1 VKKTKNTDNK
11 KRGKLKRILKYMLLV
26 LVILLVLNTVP
37 AFFYSPETNTNPL
50 PSSYLKGVYHMHSI
64 FSDGKGT
71 IDEITQAAASLNLDF
86 VILTDHG
93 RPNLQSSTCSTW
105 LNNVLL
111 IGGSE
116 FSLNCGHLAAM
127 GFKIPDYIFP
137 PEPQE
142 AIDEV
147 ISDKGVCF
155 ISHPF
160 DDKVP
165 WTDWDISRFTGLE
178 VLSSYS
184 EARRAG
190 ILKILIFPLKYLIN
204 SKYALLNTMGYPTEN
219 IKKWDSLN
227 QSGQYYGIY
236 ALDAHAKLPISK
248 KIQLNFP
255 TYQSMFEIM
264 TVYIKLNQKLLYN
277 IRHFDAVAA
286 DTVHLKKPSVGP
298 KDLIGPPCHGAPGRR
313 RQAHKAAAAVIS
325 SLRKGNFFNV
335 IEGIASANGFEA
347 FFIEKNSGKR
357 IEMGGSSKEK
367 QGKLVILLPFNFE
380 TETIIFK
387 NGTRSEQKANK
398 HEKQL
403 EFDINEPG
411 VYRIEVYLP
420 GNTFDELPWIMTNPF
435 FIGVE
440 APLPSSPEKDEIVLK
455 RPLPDAP
462 DTFRVEKN
470 SRSEGV
476 IDYQT
481 TEEGETITHFTFKLV
496 KESPQDQDFWS
507 VIALRKRF
515 DFSADLGFIFEAGS
529 DKKRR
534 FWVEFRTGEGESE
547 VWYRHSFLLEQE
559 WKKFHIPF
567 KKFQVIYGEKK
578 ALKLSEVRSIFF
590 SINNAN
596 AYPGTEGEIFLKN
609 IGIY

>member
-1 VKKTKNTDNK
+1 LKKTKNK
-11 KRGKLKRILKYMLLV
+11 KHGKLRKILKYMFFALVTLLM
-26 LVILLVLNTVP
+26 LNIAP

-50 PSSYLKGVYHMHSI
+50 PYSYIKGVYHMHSI

-71 IDEITQAAASLNLDF
+71 IGEITQAAASLNLDF

-93 RPNLQSSTCSTW
+93 RPNIQSSTCTTW

-127 GFKIPDYIFP
+127 GFKVPDYIFP

-142 AIDEV
+142 AINEV
-147 ISDKGVCF
+147 INDNGVCF
-155 ISHPF
+155 VSHPF

-165 WTDWDISRFTGLE
+165 WTDWDIYGYTGLE

-204 SKYALLNTMGYPTEN
+204 SKYALLNTMGYPSDN

-255 TYQSMFEIM
+255 TYKSMFEIM
-264 TVYIKLNQKLLYN
+264 TVYIKLNQKFNQKLLQGVQGDKWSPLPGA
-277 IRHFDAVAA
+277 F
-286 DTVHLKKPSVGP
+286 LEQS
-298 KDLIGPPCHGAPGRR
+298 PPG
-313 RQAHKAAAAVIS
+313 AVIS

-347 FFIEKNSGKR
+347 FFIEKNSGKH

-367 QGKLVILLPFNFE
+367 QGKLVILLPFDFE
-380 TETIIFK
+380 TEIIILK
-387 NGTRSEQKANK
+387 NGTKSQQKTNK
-398 HEKQL
+398 QNRQL
-403 EFDINEPG
+403 EFDVNESG
-411 VYRIEVYLP
+411 VYRIEAYVP

-435 FIGVE
+435 FVGVE
-440 APLPSSPEKDEIVLK
+440 APLPSSPAKDEIVLK
-455 RPLPDAP
+455 RPLPEEQDA
-462 DTFRVEKN
+462 FRVEKN

-476 IDYQT
+476 IEYET
-481 TEEGETITHFTFKLV
+481 IEEGEKITHFAFKLV
-496 KESPQDQDFWS
+496 EKSPQDQNFWS
-507 VIALRKRF
+507 VMALRKRF
-515 DFSADLGFIFEAGS
+515 DFSDDKGFIFEARS

-547 VWYRHSFLLEQE
+547 VWYRHSFLVERG

-567 KKFQVIYGEKK
+567 KKFQVIYGKK
-578 ALKLSEVRSIFF
+578 ESMKLSQVSSIFF

-609 IGIY
+609 FGIY

>member
-1 VKKTKNTDNK
+1 
-11 KRGKLKRILKYMLLV
+11 
-26 LVILLVLNTVP
+26 LVLNTVP

-50 PSSYLKGVYHMHSI
+50 PSSYVKGVYHMHSI

-93 RPNLQSSTCSTW
+93 RPNLQSSTCTSW

-116 FSLNCGHLAAM
+116 FSLNCGHLATM
-127 GFKIPDYIFP
+127 GFNVPDYIFP

-147 ISDKGVCF
+147 INDNGVCF

-165 WTDWDISRFTGLE
+165 WTDWDISCFTGLE

-204 SKYALLNTMGYPTEN
+204 SKYALLNTMGYPTDN
-219 IKKWDSLN
+219 IKKWNYLN

-255 TYQSMFEIM
+255 TYKSMFEIM
-264 TVYIKLNQKLLYN
+264 TVYIKLNQKFL
-277 IRHFDAVAA
+277 RGGPGGAVFSK
-286 DTVHLKKPSVGP
+286 TVP
-298 KDLIGPPCHGAPGRR
+298 PGRR
-313 RQAHKAAAAVIS
+313 RQAHQAAAAVIS
-325 SLRKGNFFNV
+325 SLGKGNFFNV

-367 QGKLVILLPFNFE
+367 QGKLVILLPFDFK
-380 TETIIFK
+380 TETIVFK
-387 NGTRSEQKANK
+387 NGIKSEQKTNK
-398 HEKQL
+398 QKKQL

-411 VYRIEVYLP
+411 VYRIEVYVP

-440 APLPSSPEKDEIVLK
+440 APLPSSRAKDEIVLK
-455 RPLPDAP
+455 RPLLDGQ
-462 DTFRVEKN
+462 DTFKVEKN
-470 SRSEGV
+470 SRSGGV
-476 IDYQT
+476 INYQS
-481 TEEGETITHFTFKLV
+481 TEEGEKITRFSFKLV
-496 KESPQDQDFWS
+496 KESPEDKNFWS
-507 VIALRKRF
+507 VLALRKGF
-515 DFSADLGFIFEAGS
+515 DFSSGIGFVFEARS

-534 FWVEFRTGEGESE
+534 FWVEFRTGTGESE
-547 VWYRHSFLLEQE
+547 VWYRHSFLVEQE

-567 KKFQVIYGEKK
+567 KKFQVIYGEKDSP
-578 ALKLSEVRSIFF
+578 KLLEVSSIFF

-596 AYPGTEGEIFLKN
+596 AYPGTEGEIFLKKFGLYN
-609 IGIY
+609 

>member
-1 VKKTKNTDNK
+1 LRK
-11 KRGKLKRILKYMLLV
+11 ILKYMFFA
-26 LVILLVLNTVP
+26 LVILLMLNIAP

-50 PSSYLKGVYHMHSI
+50 PSSYIKGVYHMHSI

-71 IDEITQAAASLNLDF
+71 IDEITRAAASLNLDF

-93 RPNLQSSTCSTW
+93 RPNLQSSTCTTW

-127 GFKIPDYIFP
+127 GFKMPDYIFP

-142 AIDEV
+142 AINEV
-147 ISDKGVCF
+147 INDNGVCF

-190 ILKILIFPLKYLIN
+190 ILKLLIFPLKYFIN

-248 KIQLNFP
+248 KMQLNFP
-255 TYQSMFEIM
+255 TYKSMFEIM
-264 TVYIKLNQKLLYN
+264 TVYIKLNQKFLPTK
-277 IRHFDAVAA
+277 RV
-286 DTVHLKKPSVGP
+286 
-298 KDLIGPPCHGAPGRR
+298 PPG
-313 RQAHKAAAAVIS
+313 AVIS

-335 IEGIASANGFEA
+335 IEGIAPANGFEA
-347 FFIEKNSGKR
+347 FFIEKDSGKR
-357 IEMGGSSKEK
+357 IEMGGLSKEK
-367 QGKLVILLPFNFE
+367 QGKLVILLPFDFE
-380 TETIIFK
+380 TESIVVK
-387 NGTRSEQKANK
+387 NGIKSDHKANK
-398 HEKQL
+398 QKKQL
-403 EFDINEPG
+403 EIDVKEPG
-411 VYRIEVYLP
+411 VYRIEVYVP

-435 FIGVE
+435 FVGVE
-440 APLPSSPEKDEIVLK
+440 APLPLSPVKDEIVLK
-455 RPLPDAP
+455 RPLPDAQ
-462 DTFRVEKN
+462 DTFIVEKN
-470 SRSEGV
+470 SRSQGT
-476 IDYQT
+476 IDYET
-481 TEEGETITHFTFKLV
+481 TAEGEKITHFTFKLV
-496 KESPQDQDFWS
+496 KESPGDQNFWS
-507 VIALRKRF
+507 VMALRKRY
-515 DFSADLGFIFEAGS
+515 DFTTNEGFVFEARS
-529 DKKRR
+529 DKKRQ
-534 FWVEFRTGEGESE
+534 FWMEFRTGEGDAEI
-547 VWYRHSFLLEQE
+547 WYRHSFLVDQE

-567 KKFQVIYGEKK
+567 KKFRVIYGEKESPT
-578 ALKLSEVRSIFF
+578 LSEVNSIFF

-596 AYPGTEGEIFLKN
+596 AYPGTEGEIFIKN
-609 IGIY
+609 FGLYY

>member
-1 VKKTKNTDNK
+1 MHLLNLKRRFVLKDKNETNK
-11 KRGKLKRILKYMLLV
+11 KKQGKLKRILKYIFLV
-26 LVILLVLNTVP
+26 LVILLVLNIAP
-37 AFFYSPETNTNPL
+37 AFFYSPKTNTDPL
-50 PSSYLKGVYHMHSI
+50 PSSYIKGVYHMHST

-71 IDEITQAAASLNLDF
+71 IEEITQAAASLNLDF

-93 RPNLQSSTCSTW
+93 RPNLQSSTCTTW

-116 FSLNCGHLAAM
+116 FSLNSGHLAAM
-127 GFKIPDYIFP
+127 GFKVPDYIFP

-142 AIDEV
+142 AINEV
-147 ISDKGVCF
+147 IDDNGVCF

-165 WTDWDISRFTGLE
+165 WTDWDISGYTGLE

-204 SKYALLNTMGYPTEN
+204 SKYALLNTMGYPSDN

-255 TYQSMFEIM
+255 TYKSMFEIM
-264 TVYIKLNQKLLYN
+264 TVYIKLNQKLLQGVQGGG
-277 IRHFDAVAA
+277 F
-286 DTVHLKKPSVGP
+286 LEKS
-298 KDLIGPPCHGAPGRR
+298 PPGE
-313 RQAHKAAAAVIS
+313 VIS

-347 FFIEKNSGKR
+347 FFIEKDSGKR

-367 QGKLVILLPFNFE
+367 QGKLVILLPFDFE
-380 TETIIFK
+380 TEIIVFK
-387 NGTRSEQKANK
+387 NGIKSEHKMNK
-398 HEKQL
+398 KNKQL
-403 EFDINEPG
+403 EMDVNEPG
-411 VYRIEVYLP
+411 VYRIEVYVP

-435 FIGVE
+435 FVGVE
-440 APLPSSPEKDEIVLK
+440 APLPSSLVKDEIVLK
-455 RPLPDAP
+455 RPLPEEQDA
-462 DTFRVEKN
+462 FIVEKN
-470 SRSEGV
+470 SRSQGA
-476 IDYQT
+476 IDYET
-481 TEEGETITHFTFKLV
+481 TEEDEKITHFTFKLV
-496 KESPQDQDFWS
+496 QESPQDQNFWS

-515 DFSADLGFIFEAGS
+515 DFSGDKGFVFEARS

-547 VWYRHSFLLEQE
+547 VWYRHSFLVEQE

-567 KKFQVIYGEKK
+567 KKFQVIYGEKESP
-578 ALKLSEVRSIFF
+578 KLSEVSSIFF

-596 AYPGTEGEIFLKN
+596 AYPGTEGEIFIKN
-609 IGIY
+609 FGIY

>member
-1 VKKTKNTDNK
+1 MRK
-11 KRGKLKRILKYMLLV
+11 ILKYMFIS
-26 LVILLVLNTVP
+26 LVILLVLNIVP

-50 PSSYLKGVYHMHSI
+50 PSSYIKGVYHMHSI

-93 RPNLQSSTCSTW
+93 RPNLQSSTCTTW

-116 FSLNCGHLAAM
+116 LSLNSGHLAAM
-127 GFKIPDYIFP
+127 GFKVPDYIFP
-137 PEPQE
+137 PEAQE
-142 AIDEV
+142 AINEV
-147 ISDKGVCF
+147 IDDNGVCF

-165 WTDWDISRFTGLE
+165 WTDWDITGYTGLE

-184 EARRAG
+184 AARRAG

-204 SKYALLNTMGYPTEN
+204 SKYALLNTMGYPIDN

-227 QSGQYYGIY
+227 QPGRYYGIY

-255 TYQSMFEIM
+255 TYKSMFEIM
-264 TVYIKLNQKLLYN
+264 TVYVKIPQALET
-277 IRHFDAVAA
+277 DAHQAA
-286 DTVHLKKPSVGP
+286 NTIV
-298 KDLIGPPCHGAPGRR
+298 
-313 RQAHKAAAAVIS
+313 S
-325 SLRKGNFFNV
+325 SLKKGNFFNV

-357 IEMGGSSKEK
+357 IEMGGSSREK
-367 QGKLVILLPFNFE
+367 QGKLVILIPFDFE
-380 TETIIFK
+380 TGTIIFR
-387 NGTRSEQKANK
+387 NGTKGEQKANK
-398 HEKQL
+398 QKKQL
-403 EFDINEPG
+403 EIDVNEPG
-411 VYRIEVYLP
+411 VYRIEVYVP
-420 GNTFDELPWIMTNPF
+420 GNTFDDLPWIMTNPF
-435 FIGVE
+435 FVGVE
-440 APLPSSPEKDEIVLK
+440 APLPSSLPKDDIILK
-455 RPLPDAP
+455 RPLPQEQDA
-462 DTFRVEKN
+462 FKVEKN
-470 SRSEGV
+470 SRSGGA
-476 IDYQT
+476 IDYET
-481 TEEGETITHFTFKLV
+481 TEESEKITHFTFKLL
-496 KESPQDQDFWS
+496 KESQKDKNFWS
-507 VIALRKRF
+507 VMALRKRF
-515 DFSADLGFIFEAGS
+515 DFSADKGFIFEARS

-547 VWYRHSFLLEQE
+547 VWYRHSFLAEQE

-578 ALKLSEVRSIFF
+578 SLKLSEVSSIFF

-596 AYPGTEGEIFLKN
+596 AYPETEGEIFLKDF
-609 IGIY
+609 GVY

>member
-1 VKKTKNTDNK
+1 
-11 KRGKLKRILKYMLLV
+11 MLLV

-50 PSSYLKGVYHMHSI
+50 PSFYVKGVYHMHSI

-93 RPNLQSSTCSTW
+93 RPNLQSSTCTAW

-111 IGGSE
+111 IGASE

-127 GFKIPDYIFP
+127 GFNVPDYIFP

-147 ISDKGVCF
+147 INDNGVCF

-204 SKYALLNTMGYPTEN
+204 SKYALLNTMGYPTDN
-219 IKKWDSLN
+219 IKKWNSLN
-227 QSGQYYGIY
+227 QFGQYYGIY

-255 TYQSMFEIM
+255 TYKSMFEIM
-264 TVYIKLNQKLLYN
+264 TVYVKINQKFLPGGPGG
-277 IRHFDAVAA
+277 AVFSKR
-286 DTVHLKKPSVGP
+286 VP
-298 KDLIGPPCHGAPGRR
+298 PGRR
-313 RQAHKAAAAVIS
+313 RQAHQEAAAVIS
-325 SLRKGNFFNV
+325 SLGKGNFFNV

-347 FFIEKNSGKR
+347 FFIEKNSGKH

-367 QGKLVILLPFNFE
+367 QGKLVILLPFDFK
-380 TETIIFK
+380 TEVIVFK
-387 NGTRSEQKANK
+387 NGTKSERRANK
-398 HEKQL
+398 QEKQL
-403 EFDINEPG
+403 EIDVNEPG
-411 VYRIEVYLP
+411 VYRIEVYVP

-455 RPLPDAP
+455 KPLTDAQ

-470 SRSEGV
+470 TRSKGV

-481 TEEGETITHFTFKLV
+481 TEEGEKITHFTFKLV
-496 KESPQDQDFWS
+496 KESPEDQNFWS
-507 VIALRKRF
+507 VMALRKGF
-515 DFSADLGFIFEAGS
+515 DFSSDIGFVFEARS

-534 FWVEFRTGEGESE
+534 FWVEFRTGTGESE
-547 VWYRHSFLLEQE
+547 IWYRHSFLVEQE

-567 KKFQVIYGEKK
+567 KKFQVIYGEKESP
-578 ALKLSEVRSIFF
+578 KLSEVSSIFF

-596 AYPGTEGEIFLKN
+596 AYPGTEGEIFIEN
-609 IGIY
+609 FGIY

>member
-1 VKKTKNTDNK
+1 
-11 KRGKLKRILKYMLLV
+11 MFFA
-26 LVILLVLNTVP
+26 LVILLVLNTAP

-50 PSSYLKGVYHMHSI
+50 PSFYIKGVYHMHSI

-93 RPNLQSSTCSTW
+93 RPNLQSSNCTTW

-116 FSLNCGHLAAM
+116 FSLYSGHLAAM
-127 GFKIPDYIFP
+127 GFKVPDYIFP

-142 AIDEV
+142 AINEV
-147 ISDKGVCF
+147 IGDNGVCF

-165 WTDWDISRFTGLE
+165 WTDWDISGYTGLE

-190 ILKILIFPLKYLIN
+190 ILNLLVFPLKYLIN
-204 SKYALLNTMGYPTEN
+204 SKYSLLNSMGYPTDN

-227 QSGQYYGIY
+227 QSGHYYGIY

-248 KIQLNFP
+248 KMQLNFP
-255 TYQSMFEIM
+255 TYKSMFEIM
-264 TVYIKLNQKLLYN
+264 TVYVKINQKFLPTKS
-277 IRHFDAVAA
+277 A
-286 DTVHLKKPSVGP
+286 P
-298 KDLIGPPCHGAPGRR
+298 PGRR
-313 RQAHKAAAAVIS
+313 RQAHQAAAAVIS

-335 IEGIASANGFEA
+335 IEGIAPANGFEA

-367 QGKLVILLPFNFE
+367 QGKLVILLPFDFE
-380 TETIIFK
+380 TEIIIFK
-387 NGTRSEQKANK
+387 NGIGSEQKANK
-398 HEKQL
+398 QKKQL
-403 EFDINEPG
+403 EIDVNEPG
-411 VYRIEVYLP
+411 VYRIEVYVP

-435 FIGVE
+435 FVGVE
-440 APLPSSPEKDEIVLK
+440 PPLPSSPVKDEIVLK
-455 RPLPDAP
+455 RPFPEEQDA
-462 DTFRVEKN
+462 FIVEKN

-476 IDYQT
+476 IDYET
-481 TEEGETITHFTFKLV
+481 TEESEKITHFTFKLV
-496 KESPQDQDFWS
+496 KESPGDKNFWS
-507 VIALRKRF
+507 VLALRKGF
-515 DFSADLGFIFEAGS
+515 DFSGDKGFVFEARS

-534 FWVEFRTGEGESE
+534 FWVEFRTGEGDFE
-547 VWYRHSFLLEQE
+547 VWYRHSFLVEQE

-567 KKFQVIYGEKK
+567 KKFQVMYGEKK
-578 ALKLSEVRSIFF
+578 SPKLSEVSSIFF

-596 AYPGTEGEIFLKN
+596 AYPGTEGEIFIKSF
-609 IGIY
+609 GIY